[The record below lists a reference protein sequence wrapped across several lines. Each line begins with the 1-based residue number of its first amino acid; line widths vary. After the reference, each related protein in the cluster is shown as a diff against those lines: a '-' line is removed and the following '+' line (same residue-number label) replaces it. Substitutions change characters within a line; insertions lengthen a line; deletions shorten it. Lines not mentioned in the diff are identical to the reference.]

1 MSTTT
6 VAATAVESAAMES
19 TKRMTTAEMS
29 STEAMAEEMVSPI
42 VVPPIVAA
50 EATKPP
56 VADVGAVIRS
66 HNPIS
71 SASAKQKDGGS
82 SYQKV
87 YFPHVNSPSSYCSI
101 LKSAARSNS
110 CFSFADNSLYWTRTV

>member
-1 MSTTT
+1 MSATAVESTT
-6 VAATAVESAAMES
+6 VESAAMES

-29 STEAMAEEMVSPI
+29 SAEAMAEEMVS
-42 VVPPIVAA
+42 PIVAA

-66 HNPIS
+66 HNPIP

-82 SYQKV
+82 SY
-87 YFPHVNSPSSYCSI
+87 
-101 LKSAARSNS
+101 
-110 CFSFADNSLYWTRTV
+110 